1 MVWCLSLSAVFLPFY
16 LDVPGTR
23 RVVSESIGCVPFFRS
38 LLTVPGTRRE
48 YDESEGDYE
57 CVTVLSDHTADV
69 KSVRWLPNKDVLV
82 SCRRV
87 GGGGGV

>member
-1 MVWCLSLSAVFLPFY
+1 MFVSCCACL
-16 LDVPGTR
+16 
-23 RVVSESIGCVPFFRS
+23 
-38 LLTVPGTRRE
+38 RE

-82 SCRRV
+82 SCR
-87 GGGGGV
+87 